1 MVDEHRGPSRYDD
14 LLDPI
19 FDEEGNGGWMISYM
33 DIMTLLVALLVLI
46 IVASGMV
53 SLPTGERPQESTP
66 AGSALPVLGVPLP
79 DALSLAV
86 QQTRPP
92 RPEQPRLDPEA
103 IRSALRVAATPR
115 RFERQSATVVAL
127 PSGIDTSRPLR
138 RYLLV
143 VTDNLPAN
151 ARQVD
156 EQESRVLSVEVER
169 EQGTVELP
177 NLDGV
182 MVSRVS
188 QGIRLRLEE
197 NLLFPTADAVL
208 TPEGRAMIDSLVETV
223 QRFDGTV
230 SVEGHSD
237 DRPINTPEF
246 SSNWA
251 LSSARAIAIVHALE
265 SAGIDSRRLQAV
277 GLADTQ
283 PLADNSSDNG
293 RAMNR
298 RVEVVIHVDDS

>member
-1 MVDEHRGPSRYDD
+1 MVDEQRGPSRYDD

-19 FDEEGNGGWMISYM
+19 FDEEGGGGWMISYM

-46 IVASGMV
+46 IVASGMAR
-53 SLPTGERPQESTP
+53 LPTGERPQESTA
-66 AGSALPVLGVPLP
+66 AGSALPVLRVPLP

-115 RFERQSATVVAL
+115 RFESKLATAVAL
-127 PSGIDTSRPLR
+127 PSGIDTSRPLG

-143 VTDNLPAN
+143 VTDNLPGN

-156 EQESRVLSVEVER
+156 EQESRALSVEVER
-169 EQGTVELP
+169 EQGTIELP

-182 MVSRVS
+182 MVSHVP

-197 NLLFPTADAVL
+197 SLLFPSAEAVL
-208 TPEGRAMIDSLVETV
+208 TPEGRAMVNSLVETV

-246 SSNWA
+246 PSNWT

-265 SAGIDSRRLQAV
+265 KAGIDSPRLQAV
-277 GLADTQ
+277 GLADTR
-283 PLADNSSDNG
+283 PLADNNSEAG
-293 RAMNR
+293 RSMNR

>member
-1 MVDEHRGPSRYDD
+1 MVDEQRGPSRYDD

-19 FDEEGNGGWMISYM
+19 FDEEGGGGWMISYM

-46 IVASGMV
+46 IVASGMAR
-53 SLPTGERPQESTP
+53 LPTGERLQESTA
-66 AGSALPVLGVPLP
+66 AGSALPVLRVPLP

-115 RFERQSATVVAL
+115 RFESKLATAVAL
-127 PSGIDTSRPLR
+127 PSGIDTSRPLG

-143 VTDNLPAN
+143 VTDNLPGN

-156 EQESRVLSVEVER
+156 EQESRALSVEVER
-169 EQGTVELP
+169 EQGTIELP
-177 NLDGV
+177 KLDGV
-182 MVSRVS
+182 MVFHVP

-197 NLLFPTADAVL
+197 SLLFPSAEAVL
-208 TPEGRAMIDSLVETV
+208 TPEGRAMVNSLVETV

-246 SSNWA
+246 PSNWT

-265 SAGIDSRRLQAV
+265 KAGIDSPRLQAV
-277 GLADTQ
+277 GLADTR
-283 PLADNSSDNG
+283 PLADNNSEAG
-293 RAMNR
+293 RSMNR

>member
-1 MVDEHRGPSRYDD
+1 MVDEHRGPSRYND

-46 IVASGMV
+46 IVASGTV
-53 SLPTGERPQESTP
+53 SLPIGERPPQSTT
-66 AGSALPVLGVPLP
+66 AAMALPVLGVPLP
-79 DALSLAV
+79 EALSLAV
-86 QQTRPP
+86 QQGGLP
-92 RPEQPRLDPEA
+92 QPAQRRLDPDA

-115 RFERQSATVVAL
+115 RWERHSATAVAL

-143 VTDNLPAN
+143 VTDHLPGN
-151 ARQVD
+151 ARQAE
-156 EQESRVLSVEVER
+156 EQEPRALSVAVER
-169 EQGTVELP
+169 EQDTIDLP

-182 MVSRVS
+182 MVSRVP
-188 QGIRLRLEE
+188 QGIRVRLEE
-197 NLLFPTADAVL
+197 NLLFPTAEAVL
-208 TPEGRAMIDSLVETV
+208 TPEGRAMVDSLVETV

-237 DRPINTPEF
+237 DRPINTPAF

-265 SAGIDSRRLQAV
+265 AAGIDSRRLQAV
-277 GLADTQ
+277 GLAATQ
-283 PLADNSSDNG
+283 PLVDNNSEAG
-293 RAMNR
+293 RSMNR

>member
-1 MVDEHRGPSRYDD
+1 MVDEHRGPSRYND

-46 IVASGMV
+46 IVASGTV
-53 SLPTGERPQESTP
+53 SLPIGERPPQSTT
-66 AGSALPVLGVPLP
+66 AGMALPVLGVPLP
-79 DALSLAV
+79 EALSLAV
-86 QQTRPP
+86 QQGGLP
-92 RPEQPRLDPEA
+92 QPAQRRLDPEA

-115 RFERQSATVVAL
+115 RWERHSATAVAL

-143 VTDNLPAN
+143 VTDHLPGN
-151 ARQVD
+151 ARQAE
-156 EQESRVLSVEVER
+156 EQEPRALSVAVER
-169 EQGTVELP
+169 EQDTIDLP

-182 MVSRVS
+182 MVSRVP
-188 QGIRLRLEE
+188 QGIRVRLEE
-197 NLLFPTADAVL
+197 NLLFPTAEAVL
-208 TPEGRAMIDSLVETV
+208 TPEGRAMVDSLVETV

-237 DRPINTPEF
+237 DRPINTPAF

-265 SAGIDSRRLQAV
+265 AAGIDSRRLQAV
-277 GLADTQ
+277 GLAATQ
-283 PLADNSSDNG
+283 PLVDNNSEAG
-293 RAMNR
+293 RSMNR

>member
-1 MVDEHRGPSRYDD
+1 MVDEQRGPSRYDD

-19 FDEEGNGGWMISYM
+19 FDEEGGGGWMISYM

-46 IVASGMV
+46 IVASGMAR
-53 SLPTGERPQESTP
+53 LPTGERPQESTA
-66 AGSALPVLGVPLP
+66 AGSALPVLRVPLP

-115 RFERQSATVVAL
+115 RFESKLATAVAL
-127 PSGIDTSRPLR
+127 PSGIDTSRPLG

-143 VTDNLPAN
+143 VTDNLPGN

-156 EQESRVLSVEVER
+156 EQESRALSVEVER
-169 EQGTVELP
+169 EQGTIELP
-177 NLDGV
+177 KLDGV
-182 MVSRVS
+182 MVSHVP

-197 NLLFPTADAVL
+197 SLLFPSAEAVL
-208 TPEGRAMIDSLVETV
+208 TPEGRAMVNSLVETV

-246 SSNWA
+246 PSNWT

-265 SAGIDSRRLQAV
+265 KAGIDSPRLQAV
-277 GLADTQ
+277 GLADTR
-283 PLADNSSDNG
+283 PLADNNSEAG
-293 RAMNR
+293 RSMNR

>member
-19 FDEEGNGGWMISYM
+19 FDEEGSGGWMISYM
-33 DIMTLLVALLVLI
+33 DVMTLLVALLVLI
-46 IVASGMV
+46 IVGSGMAR
-53 SLPTGERPQESTP
+53 LPSGERPQESTA

-79 DALSLAV
+79 DTLSLASADARLP
-86 QQTRPP
+86 RPP
-92 RPEQPRLDPEA
+92 NELLEPQA

-115 RFERQSATVVAL
+115 RFESKLATAVAL
-127 PSGIDTSRPLR
+127 PSGIDTSRPR
-138 RYLLV
+138 GRYLLV
-143 VTDNLPAN
+143 VTDNLPGN
-151 ARQVD
+151 GRQVD
-156 EQESRVLSVEVER
+156 EQERRSLSVAVER
-169 EQGTVELP
+169 EQDTVELP

-182 MVSRVS
+182 MVSQVP

-197 NLLFPTADAVL
+197 SLLFLSAEAVL
-208 TPEGRAMIDSLVETV
+208 TPEGRAMVGSLVETV

-265 SAGIDSRRLQAV
+265 EAGIDSRRLQAV
-277 GLADTQ
+277 GFAATQ
-283 PLADNSSDNG
+283 PLVDNNSEARRSL
-293 RAMNR
+293 NR